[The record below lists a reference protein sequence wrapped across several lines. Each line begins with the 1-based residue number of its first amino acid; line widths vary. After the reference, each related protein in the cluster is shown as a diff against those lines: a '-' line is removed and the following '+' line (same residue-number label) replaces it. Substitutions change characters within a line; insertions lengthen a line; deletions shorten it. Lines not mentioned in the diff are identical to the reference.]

1 MKSHLIYLPKAVPH
15 FNIKSVQRR
24 EGEKRKMKMNEIE
37 NLSINTH
44 QHSSGYHQN
53 SRIIM
58 IGTTQCG
65 RCWLAV
71 GERNKIPLSF
81 RRARICKFSRQK
93 HCFLR
98 LTKNRQFVDVKELF

>member
-58 IGTTQCG
+58 IGTTTNN
-65 RCWLAV
+65 
-71 GERNKIPLSF
+71 NKQQQTTTIML
-81 RRARICKFSRQK
+81 RARAG
-93 HCFLR
+93 
-98 LTKNRQFVDVKELF
+98 